1 MGLRI
6 SAPLLAI
13 GSISVLG
20 MLPGMLPQARASGG
34 NPLFGHPHMQGSPLT
49 LPAGR
54 VVAGS
59 SAAIGLTDF
68 AEVGTN
74 VVSDLYQ
81 VYNASAKVQLLSTP
95 DVAAAISAGYQSYNP
110 RNLVATN
117 PDMTITSW
125 QPGATVA
132 FALDPRLAAFVG
144 GYYNSTTAT
153 LTGTSATSY
162 AHGTTSGADLAWAY
176 SPGKK
181 SLGNVLA
188 VGATYDFDYQLY
200 GVGLT
205 HYWRTLRLG
214 IHYYP
219 NATQSKV
226 LPIIA
231 GSAAFDL

>member
-1 MGLRI
+1 MT
-6 SAPLLAI
+6 SATLVLLATN
-13 GSISVLG
+13 
-20 MLPGMLPQARASGG
+20 ARAWASGG

-54 VVAGS
+54 IVVGS

-68 AEVGTN
+68 AEIGTN

-81 VYNASAKVQLLSTP
+81 VYNASAKVRLFSTP
-95 DVAAAISAGYQSYNP
+95 EVAAALSAGYQSYNP

-132 FALDPRLAAFVG
+132 FALDPRVAAFVG

-153 LTGTSATSY
+153 LSGTSATSY
-162 AHGTTSGADLAWAY
+162 AHGTTCGLDLSWAY
-176 SPGKK
+176 NSGKK

-188 VGATYDFDYQLY
+188 LGGTYDFDYRLY
-200 GVGLT
+200 GLGLT
-205 HYWRTLRLG
+205 HYWRSLRLG
-214 IHYYP
+214 FHFYP
-219 NATQSKV
+219 EAAQSKV
-226 LPIIA
+226 LPIVA
-231 GSAAFDL
+231 GSAAFEL